1 MVSLT
6 RRGGKGKKQKQ
17 RSEKLYSGKSEFRQA
32 HKGKTEMPE
41 KLLFEFSKWRYG
53 IVGSQE

>member
-6 RRGGKGKKQKQ
+6 RKGGKWKKQKQ

-32 HKGKTEMPE
+32 HEGKTEMTE
-41 KLLFEFSKWRYG
+41 KLPFEFSKWRCG